1 MTKEKKGMINSTACI
16 TAFGA
21 YVPEKK
27 LTNHDLEKMVD
38 TSDEWITQRT
48 GIKERF
54 ISAENQYASD
64 LAVKAIEDLAAASGK
79 PLDDVDYVIVATFT
93 PDFYTPSC
101 AALVQRALGLRETV
115 GVLDINAA
123 CAGFVQGLFIAN
135 SFVTSGLAKKILV
148 IGAEVISKIVDYSD
162 RNTCVLFGDGAG
174 AALVEQSKN
183 GAGFLAGHYG
193 SDGNGSER
201 LFCSGLSRRM
211 HGTELHIQNHIWQDG
226 RAVYNFAIK
235 TVPRGMRELV
245 RKANLTIGDIDWF
258 VPHSANMR
266 MISFICKELKIPM
279 EKTLTSAE
287 QYGNTSAASIPLAI
301 RLAAKEKKLEKGDIL
316 ALYGFGGGLNHAGII
331 FRL

>member
-1 MTKEKKGMINSTACI
+1 MISSSARI

-27 LTNHDLEKMVD
+27 LSNHDLEKIVD

-54 ISAENQYASD
+54 IAAENQFASD
-64 LAVKAIEDLAAASGK
+64 LAVNAVQNLASVSEK
-79 PLDDVDYVIVATFT
+79 NIDDVDYIILATFT

-101 AALVQRALGLRETV
+101 AALVQKALGLPESV

-135 SFVTSGLAKKILV
+135 SFITSGLAKKVLV
-148 IGAEVISKIVDYSD
+148 IGAEVISKIVDYTD

-174 AALVEQSKN
+174 AALVETSNN
-183 GAGFLAGHYG
+183 GPGFLAGHYG
-193 SDGNGSER
+193 SDGNGGEK
-201 LFCSGLSRRM
+201 LFCSGLSTRM
-211 HGTELHIQNHIWQDG
+211 NGEQLHTQKYIWQDG

-235 TVPRGMRELV
+235 TVPRGMRELL
-245 RKANLTIGDIDWF
+245 RKAELSIDDIDWF

-279 EKTLTSAE
+279 EKTLTSAVE
-287 QYGNTSAASIPLAI
+287 YGNTSAATIPLSI
-301 RLAAKEKKLEKGDIL
+301 CLAAQKNRLKPGDTF

-331 FRL
+331 FRM